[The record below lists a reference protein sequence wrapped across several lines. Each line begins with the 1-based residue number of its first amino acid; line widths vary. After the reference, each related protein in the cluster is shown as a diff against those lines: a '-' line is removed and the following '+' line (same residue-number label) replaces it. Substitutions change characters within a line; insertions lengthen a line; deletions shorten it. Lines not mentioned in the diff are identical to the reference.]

1 MMKKLLFACLFVGAV
16 FSQTVLSQNK
26 LRPKWIHQQVLI
38 DNNCEFLVV
47 HSEGEKTI
55 KNAWA
60 ASLADL
66 RNQRAHSDIVSVQ
79 QSISSKTR
87 KEYTSNQDNY
97 NEITHKERDSWVE
110 VTVKGEPTPIVSRR
124 IDQYS
129 RQLSNGIDYYAL
141 IAVPVG
147 DRNIDLSRF
156 TTTSN
161 YASDPAT
168 WGLSLIPGAAQMHK
182 GSYLKGGLIM
192 GGTVAIAGGLIACE
206 SLRKS
211 YMAKISQTHSAEVK
225 KAYNTMAGNCAT
237 ARNIC
242 IGGLAALYIYNIIDA
257 YIAPGARRVIVTP
270 SATAD
275 GQYGMSLSY
284 TF

>member
-1 MMKKLLFACLFVGAV
+1 MMVNVEGAPVKLNCQLMDSYWEQVVRNGQDMYECYQLF
-16 FSQTVLSQNK
+16 
-26 LRPKWIHQQVLI
+26 
-38 DNNCEFLVV
+38 
-47 HSEGEKTI
+47 
-55 KNAWA
+55 
-60 ASLADL
+60 
-66 RNQRAHSDIVSVQ
+66 
-79 QSISSKTR
+79 
-87 KEYTSNQDNY
+87 
-97 NEITHKERDSWVE
+97 E
-110 VTVKGEPTPIVSRR
+110 VTAPNSSPKFDKYT
-124 IDQYS
+124 
-129 RQLSNGIDYYAL
+129 L
-141 IAVPVG
+141 
-147 DRNIDLSRF
+147 
-156 TTTSN
+156 TTS

-192 GGTVAIAGGLIACE
+192 GGTVAIVGGLIACE